1 MAELIWSG
9 NAKDTWPED
18 RNLNELVLTS
28 TAQPKA
34 VLATCPVNTHS
45 DQLFANLAYNRN
57 GLLLIFKSFWGC
69 LRNRKP
75 IL

>member
-34 VLATCPVNTHS
+34 VFATCPVTTHT
-45 DQLFANLAYNRN
+45 DHLFVNLAYNRN
-57 GLLLIFKSFWGC
+57 GLLLIFKRFLG
-69 LRNRKP
+69 LFKK
-75 IL
+75 